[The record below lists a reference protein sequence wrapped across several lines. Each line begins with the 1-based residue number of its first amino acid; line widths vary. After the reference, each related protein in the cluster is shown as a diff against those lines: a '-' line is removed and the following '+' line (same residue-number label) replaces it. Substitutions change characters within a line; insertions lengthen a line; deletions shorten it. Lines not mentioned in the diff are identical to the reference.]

1 MVPPLVAV
9 LTVLIG
15 DATRWCSRGHLR
27 AQKSMIPCFDTQNR
41 AHVRRVS
48 RLNRRSLRAQT
59 VLGDHHLEVGVISAQ
74 LGDEALGS
82 IAFAVIFRAAIL
94 CDNRLGHERNDVA
107 LVGVDEGRP
116 QQRMSRGDGAVS
128 VGCFQTRLA
137 VTRLGGKRAGAL
149 ESSEGMALDKDH
161 LFKDCATLPVTK
173 PHRDR
178 WSHVCGFARGDDRA
192 H

>member
-1 MVPPLVAV
+1 M
-9 LTVLIG
+9 
-15 DATRWCSRGHLR
+15 S
-27 AQKSMIPCFDTQNR
+27 
-41 AHVRRVS
+41 
-48 RLNRRSLRAQT
+48 
-59 VLGDHHLEVGVISAQ
+59 SAQ

-94 CDNRLGHERNDVA
+94 FDNRLGHERNDVA

-137 VTRLGGKRAGAL
+137 VNLLGGKRAGAL

-173 PHRDR
+173 HHLER
-178 WSHVCGFARGDDRA
+178 WSHVFGLDRVEDRA